1 MSPSPVLPARARAHG
16 SSDRIALRGVASPVI
31 GALGVA
37 ALGALTVLSACSD
50 PPPPNKQNTA
60 ATPPAGSGSSRAP
73 KVPTMKPSAASAS
86 ASASAPPPAVSIE
99 VPTGPVRWTDF
110 SGPIVK
116 PEAKP
121 QDKVWAAVPVSA
133 GWDTLKFT
141 LITVDRLSEDE
152 YVFRPMGAEK
162 RDIFVPGAFVF
173 PAKPA
178 EGLVK
183 GDAVA
188 VAPKD
193 ARAFGRVTS
202 VEGGKIKVRFRYAGD
217 QQEVEVP
224 PDQIIKIDG
233 TLKFGLP
240 AAYRDLKEQEGGAQP
255 KVTWH
260 PGFFVHAAE
269 DKAWIV
275 TTSGKP
281 IRLPQ
286 ANVKPLGVQQIHK
299 TGDKVWFA
307 GSDTL
312 VEATVSSV
320 EDDGL
325 RYKVKLAG
333 GEETSASF
341 ESVTTP
347 IH

>member
-1 MSPSPVLPARARAHG
+1 M
-16 SSDRIALRGVASPVI
+16 GVAS
-31 GALGVA
+31 
-37 ALGALTVLSACSD
+37 LGALTLLAACSD
-50 PPPPNKQNTA
+50 PPPQKQNPPA
-60 ATPPAGSGSSRAP
+60 ATTAQGSGSSRAP

-86 ASASAPPPAVSIE
+86 ASASAVAPPAVSIE

-110 SGPIVK
+110 SGPVVK
-116 PEAKP
+116 PEAKA
-121 QDKVWAAVPVSA
+121 QDRVWAAVPVSA
-133 GWDTLKFT
+133 GWDTLKFA
-141 LITVDRLSEDE
+141 LLTVDRLSEDE
-152 YVFRPMGAEK
+152 YVFKPMGTEK
-162 RDIFVPGAFVF
+162 RDVFVPGAFVF

-202 VEGGKIKVRFRYAGD
+202 VEGGKVKVRFRYAGD
-217 QQEVEVP
+217 QQEVEVA

-255 KVTWH
+255 KVAWH
-260 PGFFVHAAE
+260 PGFFVHTAE

-275 TTSGKP
+275 TTAGKP
-281 IRLPQ
+281 IRVPQ
-286 ANVKPLGVQQIHK
+286 ASVKPLGVQQIHK

-312 VEATVSSV
+312 VEATVTSV

-347 IH
+347 IR

>member
-1 MSPSPVLPARARAHG
+1 MSLSPVSSARSRAHRC
-16 SSDRIALRGVASPVI
+16 SPIVVSWVAL
-31 GALGVA
+31 ALLA
-37 ALGALTVLSACSD
+37 AACSD
-50 PPPPNKQNTA
+50 QPQQKRRNTA
-60 ATPPAGSGSSRAP
+60 AASNPTGSAQAP

-86 ASASAPPPAVSIE
+86 ASASAAPPPAVSIE

-110 SGPIVK
+110 SGPVVK

-121 QDKVWAAVPVSA
+121 QDHVWAAVPVSA
-133 GWDTLKFT
+133 GWDTLKFA
-141 LITVDRLSEDE
+141 LLTVDRLSEDE
-152 YVFRPMGAEK
+152 YVFKPTGAEK
-162 RDIFVPGAFVF
+162 RDVFVPGAFVF
-173 PAKPA
+173 PAKPV

-202 VEGGKIKVRFRYAGD
+202 VDGGKIKVRFRYAGD
-217 QQEVEVP
+217 QQELEVA
-224 PDQIIKIDG
+224 PDQLIKIDG

-260 PGFFVHAAE
+260 PGYFVHAAE

-286 ANVKPLGVQQIHK
+286 AQVKPLGVQQIHK

-312 VEATVSSV
+312 VEATVSAV

-325 RYKVKLAG
+325 RYKVKLTG

-341 ESVTTP
+341 EAVTTP